1 MQAIEILRVS
11 TGEGSMPEAYRS
23 GVARY
28 ALAVRCVKIAL
39 VASLA
44 FFVLVVT
51 FNNLTDYGS
60 NFAFVSHVLSMDT
73 TFPGNA
79 LMYRAIS
86 APIAW
91 HAAYWLIILA
101 EALTGALLA
110 AGAIALWR
118 ARLADATRFNA
129 AKLLTVL
136 GCGLGFLLWFTGF
149 MAVGGEWFAMWQSS
163 TWNGQEAAFRIYVTL
178 VGVLIFVNQ
187 RDPDIG

>member
-1 MQAIEILRVS
+1 MS
-11 TGEGSMPEAYRS
+11 EACRS
-23 GVARY
+23 EPARY
-28 ALAVRCVKIAL
+28 ALAIRYVKAAL

-73 TFPGNA
+73 TFPGNT
-79 LMYRAIS
+79 LMYRAIT
-86 APIAW
+86 APIAR
-91 HAAYWLIILA
+91 HLGYGLIILT
-101 EALTGALLA
+101 EAVTGLLLA

-118 ARLADATRFNA
+118 ARLSEAARFNA
-129 AKLLTVL
+129 AKRLTVL

-163 TWNGQEAAFRIYVTL
+163 TWNGQEAAFRIYITL
-178 VGVLIFVNQ
+178 VGLLIFVNQ
-187 RDPDIG
+187 RDVELG

>member
-1 MQAIEILRVS
+1 MS
-11 TGEGSMPEAYRS
+11 EANR
-23 GVARY
+23 RY
-28 ALAVRCVKIAL
+28 ARALRDVKTLL

-44 FFVLVVT
+44 LFVLVVT

-86 APIAW
+86 APVVW
-91 HAAYWLIILA
+91 HVAYGLIILA
-101 EALTGALLA
+101 EALTGLLLA

-118 ARLADATRFNA
+118 ARRADAAGFNA
-129 AKLLTVL
+129 AKQLTVL

-163 TWNGQEAAFRIYVTL
+163 TWNGQEAAFRIYVAL
-178 VGVLIFVNQ
+178 LGVLLFVNQ
-187 RDPDIG
+187 REPDLA